1 MPTARI
7 SFICILAA
15 RPQVACYQRD
25 ARTSLISSAILLQS
39 SSTFRESNIASYC
52 GLSLIIAYNFGC
64 LRRDLVPYFF
74 TRYRSFKGY
83 RPFLSLAGL
92 PPRRASLRSPLPC
105 PSLAPR
111 YPLSTPY
118 LSGPFFSGRRPHAPF
133 MVYSWCV
140 HGVHPPEGIRG
151 RLFTALFLF
160 HRCSS
165 PFGVFELTQTPCC
178 HRAHS
183 PRLY

>member
-92 PPRRASLRSPLPC
+92 PPRRASLRSPLAC
-105 PSLAPR
+105 PLLPPR
-111 YPLSTPY
+111 YPLATPY
-118 LSGPFFSGRRPHAPF
+118 LSGAIFLGLPPSCSIHGVF
-133 MVYSWCV
+133 MVCSWC
-140 HGVHPPEGIRG
+140 PPSRRDQGTVIHCIVSFPSVFIALRG
-151 RLFTALFLF
+151 L
-160 HRCSS
+160 
-165 PFGVFELTQTPCC
+165 
-178 HRAHS
+178 
-183 PRLY
+183 